1 MIQLCFMAVGPR
13 CDSAVINE
21 MIQSL
26 SGEKKERLSR
36 YRVDID
42 RKLGA
47 YAEALVRCLICMKSG
62 VKYKE
67 LEFKASGTGKP
78 YLLVFPYYEFSISHT
93 RNAVAAAVSDK
104 PVGVDVEKVRDVAGG
119 LAKRVFSENEMAWLN
134 ETDENKERRFFD
146 IWTKKEA
153 LAKYRGTG
161 LMKDLKLLDVKS
173 ALLREKLS
181 SFDLGGYIVSVCSYY
196 ELREADI
203 TVISEPDFIKM
214 WRNLLSLQ

>member
-1 MIQLCFMAVGPR
+1 MIQLCFIAVEPH
-13 CDSAVINE
+13 CDSAVIDE
-21 MIQSL
+21 MMQSL

-36 YRVDID
+36 YRADID

-47 YAEALVRCLICMKSG
+47 YAEALVRCLICLKSG

-67 LEFKASGTGKP
+67 LKFQASSTGKP
-78 YLLVFPYYEFSISHT
+78 YLTVFPYYEFSISHT

-134 ETDENKERRFFD
+134 ETAEMKDRRFFD

-153 LAKYRGTG
+153 LVKYHGTG

-173 ALLREKLS
+173 VSLREQLT
-181 SFDLGGYIVSVCSYY
+181 SFDLGDYIVSICSRY
-196 ELREADI
+196 ELRETDI
-203 TVISEPDFIKM
+203 TVISETDFIEM
-214 WRNLLSLQ
+214 WRNLLS